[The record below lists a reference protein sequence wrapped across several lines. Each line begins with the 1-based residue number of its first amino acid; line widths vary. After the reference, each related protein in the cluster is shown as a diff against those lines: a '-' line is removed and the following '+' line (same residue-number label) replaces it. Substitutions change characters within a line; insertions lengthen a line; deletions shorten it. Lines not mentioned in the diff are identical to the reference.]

1 MIIGFLLVFV
11 PLYLMGYF
19 YKMLLPNYEALNMGG
34 VKFIYCL
41 IAPLV
46 AFTIAFSIAFG
57 LGLHERVLMAVSGW
71 TVVSFIAVYFTIK
84 VKEQ

>member
-19 YKMLLPNYEALNMGG
+19 YKMLLPDNEFLNNSG
-34 VKFIYCL
+34 VKFVYCL

-46 AFTIAFSIAFG
+46 ASAIAFSLTFG
-57 LGLHERVLMAVSGW
+57 MGLHERVFMAVSGW
-71 TVVSFIAVYFTIK
+71 TVVSFIAVYFTIR
-84 VKEQ
+84 VKSD